1 MTHSASRLAAP
12 RERPLAGILLII
24 VAMFMFGVLD
34 VQAKY
39 LSQFQDPIQVAWAR
53 YFGHFALMALVLWPR
68 LGRRLLATRRP
79 GLQLVR
85 SLLLMLCTIL
95 FFTAIAHMPLAD
107 AVAISFVVP
116 MIVTALS
123 VPLLGEAVGL
133 RRWMAVL
140 VGFAGVLIILRPG
153 LGVMHWAA
161 SLVLAMAVSFAFF
174 QIITRKLAS
183 EGEDSLATL
192 FYSALIGAAGLSLAL
207 PFVWQPVAGWWPAL
221 LMASLGFWAGI
232 GHYCL
237 IKAHEMAPVSVLS
250 PLFYMSLIWGAL
262 FGYLIFGDVVD
273 GTTLAGAL
281 VLIATGLYIVYREG
295 LRKDG

>member
-1 MTHSASRLAAP
+1 MTDNASRLAVR
-12 RERPLAGILLII
+12 RERPLAGILLMIAA
-24 VAMFMFGVLD
+24 VFMFGVLD
-34 VQAKY
+34 IQAKY
-39 LSQFQDPIQVAWAR
+39 LSQFQDPVQVAWAR
-53 YFGHFALMALVLWPR
+53 YFGHFALMTLVLWPKF
-68 LGRRLLATRRP
+68 GRRLLATRRP

-85 SLLLMLCTIL
+85 SLLLMLCTVL

-133 RRWMAVL
+133 RRWAAVL
-140 VGFAGVLIILRPG
+140 VGFVGVLIILRPG

-161 SLVLAMAVSFAFF
+161 SLLLVMAVSFAFF

-183 EGEDSLATL
+183 EGEDPLATL
-192 FYSALIGAAGLSLAL
+192 YYSALIGTAGLSLAL
-207 PFVWQPVAGWWPAL
+207 PFVWQPVMAWWPAL
-221 LMASLGFWAGI
+221 MLSSLGIWAGL

-237 IKAHEMAPVSVLS
+237 IRAHEMAPVSVLS
-250 PLFYMSLIWGAL
+250 PLLYMSLIWGAL

-273 GTTLAGAL
+273 GYTLVGAL
-281 VLIATGLYIVYREG
+281 VLISTGLYIVYREG
-295 LRKDG
+295 LRRGV